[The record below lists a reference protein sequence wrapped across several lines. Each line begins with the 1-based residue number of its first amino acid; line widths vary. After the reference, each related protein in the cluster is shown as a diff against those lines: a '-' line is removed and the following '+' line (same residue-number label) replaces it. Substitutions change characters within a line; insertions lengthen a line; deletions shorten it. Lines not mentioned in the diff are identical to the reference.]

1 MVSVAEY
8 NNNPGNLRPPKGVTY
23 EGQIGVDE
31 RGFAIFE
38 TPAAGRQALMG
49 DIRAKMGR
57 GLNTPEA
64 FIDRYAPAGDEN
76 PEDARE
82 NYKVHLATS
91 LGLKSTA
98 DPFPEGAIEKLADAI
113 HQFESG
119 QRKPPE
125 PAREAVE
132 PTVEPGGTLEAKER
146 SEVPGATEMG
156 RLGAGVTGGL
166 AGLGVA
172 GSLETARKVS
182 PLLPNV
188 MRTVARQ
195 AMDPSEPMSR
205 MALQKGL
212 QSYLSSQISPN
223 IKLSLTELEKLVGTK
238 IRTMSEV
245 QQALKAIQ
253 TVKPERAPVTRSI
266 DPESKMARKIYRT
279 TPGRPGVDLS
289 AYEVKPR
296 GPVRAAIGREAQAA
310 GELMR
315 GIAPSIGR
323 VALGGLGGVSA
334 ATQGYDAYEQ
344 YRKEGMSPRT
354 AAKAAAALGGG
365 MMMLPFGIT
374 QGAGLAL
381 QAPEMAISTYE
392 LLREAQRR
400 HQKEIEEGGLP
411 PMAPTMGDVNP
422 YGQ

>member
-1 MVSVAEY
+1 MESLADY
-8 NNNPGNLRPPKGVTY
+8 NNNPGNLKPPKGVTY
-23 EGQIGVDE
+23 EGQIGVDDK
-31 RGFAIFE
+31 GFAIFE
-38 TPAAGRQALMG
+38 TPTAGRQALVN
-49 DIRAKMGR
+49 DVRVKMRR

-76 PEDARE
+76 PEEARE
-82 NYKVHLATS
+82 NYKLHLATS
-91 LGLKSTA
+91 LGLKSTS
-98 DPFPEGAIEKLADAI
+98 DPFPEDAIEKLADAI

-125 PAREAVE
+125 PARAPAE
-132 PTVEPGGTLEAKER
+132 TTLEPGAVLEPSDR
-146 SEVPGATEMG
+146 SQIPGVSEG
-156 RLGAGVTGGL
+156 VKVGAGLAGGL
-166 AGLGVA
+166 AGLGIA

-212 QSYLSSQISPN
+212 QNYLSSQISPN
-223 IKLSLTELEKLVGTK
+223 IKLSLTELERLVGTK

-253 TVKPERAPVTRSI
+253 TVKPERAPVTRSV
-266 DPESKMARKIYRT
+266 DPETKMARKIYRT

-289 AYEVKPR
+289 AYEVAPR
-296 GPVRAAIGREAQAA
+296 GPIRAAIGREAQAA

-315 GIAPSIGR
+315 GVAPSIGR

-344 YRKEGMSPRT
+344 FRKEGMSPRT
-354 AAKAAAALGGG
+354 ASKAAAALGGG
-365 MMMLPFGIT
+365 LMMLPFGIT
-374 QGAGLAL
+374 QGAGMAL

-392 LLREAQRR
+392 LLREAQKQR
-400 HQKEIEEGGLP
+400 QKEIEEGGLP
-411 PMAPTMGDVNP
+411 PISPTMGEVNP